1 MNIVK
6 FLIILGVI
14 STTSW
19 AQTLRSGDIVLQP
32 LKCKLCSMIESET
45 GSIYSHIG
53 IAIETAPNQI
63 MIAEAFAGKVQIVSM
78 QEYFSKTEI
87 GQPLLIRR
95 SKEIQNLGSNKKETF
110 KKLLLSL
117 FIQKFLNKPYDH
129 FFSMDEGKYYCSEL
143 VLKLLNPFLR
153 NKIKT
158 KPMDFTTNSEFWDKY
173 FHHNVPNGMPGISP
187 ADFENSKLFETVKI
201 EKRPQP

>member
-1 MNIVK
+1 MKFVK
-6 FLIILGVI
+6 SLIILGLI

-19 AQTLRSGDIVLQP
+19 AQALRSGDIILQP

-53 IAIETAPNQI
+53 IAIETTPNQI
-63 MIAEAFAGKVQIVSM
+63 MVAEAFAGKVRIVSM
-78 QEYFSKTEI
+78 QEYFAKTEV

-95 SKEIQNLGSNKKETF
+95 SKEIQSLDSNKKEIF

-158 KPMDFTTNSEFWDKY
+158 NPMDFTINLEFWDKY
-173 FHHNVPNGMPGISP
+173 FQHNVPNGLPGISP
-187 ADFENSKLFETVKI
+187 ADFENSKLFETIKI